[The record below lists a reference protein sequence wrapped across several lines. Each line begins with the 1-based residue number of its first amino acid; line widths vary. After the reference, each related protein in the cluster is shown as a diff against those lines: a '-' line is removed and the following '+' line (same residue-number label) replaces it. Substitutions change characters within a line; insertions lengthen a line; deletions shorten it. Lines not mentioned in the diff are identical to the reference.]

1 MTQQDQQSI
10 SSGFDARSDV
20 ADVLRDVD
28 LRGKVAVVTGGSSGL
43 GQETVTALAEAGA
56 SVIAPVRGAGS
67 VGATE
72 GVREVAGL
80 DLGDLG
86 AVEKTA
92 RAIHEM
98 TDHIDILIAAAGI
111 MATPLRRIGPGWESQ
126 FAVNHLGHHALITRL
141 HPLLARRGARVVTYS
156 SSGHHLSDV
165 QWDDL
170 HFLHGYDKWRAYGQ
184 SKTATSLLAVG
195 LDERGREDGVRAF
208 AVHPGGIITGLQR
221 HLSRE
226 EQVAMGWID
235 EQGRVVAQ
243 GFKSPSQGATTGLW
257 AATSSQLADRGG
269 LYLEDCDVAA
279 VADGGSAGGHGV
291 EPYAVDQEAADRLW
305 QISVATTATDV
316 RM

>member
-1 MTQQDQQSI
+1 
-10 SSGFDARSDV
+10 
-20 ADVLRDVD
+20 
-28 LRGKVAVVTGGSSGL
+28 
-43 GQETVTALAEAGA
+43 
-56 SVIAPVRGAGS
+56 
-67 VGATE
+67 
-72 GVREVAGL
+72 
-80 DLGDLG
+80 
-86 AVEKTA
+86 
-92 RAIHEM
+92 M

-141 HPLLARRGARVVTYS
+141 YPLLARRGARVITYS

-170 HFLHGYDKWRAYGQ
+170 HFLHDYDKWRAYGQ